1 MYSQIFGII
10 FYILYGKIMKK
21 VIKWAGRRDE
31 EDPWQIILWNRN
43 QDFLENDNFFMSIC
57 VIQIMNTILGLQVLS
72 YFHTGIDYENFNIA
86 HFNAFHTYI
95 NTPLEISGLLTWAV
109 LIWRGTKK
117 DEFFSRLAAIIFGI
131 IGFLILAGNSYA
143 VVASYYEEEDFAN
156 EGFVIMIINLGN
168 QLYVY
173 GKYFFAYVWINLFNK
188 ELNDFE
194 VDTKQNQL

>member
-1 MYSQIFGII
+1 
-10 FYILYGKIMKK
+10 
-21 VIKWAGRRDE
+21 
-31 EDPWQIILWNRN
+31 
-43 QDFLENDNFFMSIC
+43 
-57 VIQIMNTILGLQVLS
+57 
-72 YFHTGIDYENFNIA
+72 
-86 HFNAFHTYI
+86 
-95 NTPLEISGLLTWAV
+95 
-109 LIWRGTKK
+109 
-117 DEFFSRLAAIIFGI
+117 LAAIIFGI